1 MKKPILV
8 LISFIVCAFSGLF
21 YEWMWIFPI
30 YFLFSAFVFKSS
42 LVWEIPLGALAS
54 SVIILF
60 FPENTNELFKCLIFL
75 GSIFISFFNPK
86 KLFLYFPLCILMLFL
101 KNDIAGIY
109 ALTGAITAS
118 AQKREN
124 LLQDCIINQENIQDY
139 KIDF

>member
-21 YEWMWIFPI
+21 YGWMWIFPI
-30 YFLFSAFVFKSS
+30 YFLFSAFVFRES

-54 SVIILF
+54 SVLILF
-60 FPENTNELFKCLIFL
+60 FPENTTELFKSLIFL
-75 GSIFISFFNPK
+75 GSILLSFYNPK
-86 KLFLYFPLCILMLFL
+86 KLFLYFPLCVLMLFL

-109 ALTGAITAS
+109 ALTGAIMGS

-124 LLQDCIINQENIQDY
+124 LLQDCIINQENIQGL
-139 KIDF
+139 

>member
-21 YEWMWIFPI
+21 YGWMWIFPV
-30 YFLFSAFVFKSS
+30 YFLFSMFVFKES

-54 SVIILF
+54 SVLILF
-60 FPENTNELFKCLIFL
+60 FPESTAELFRSLIFL
-75 GSIFISFFNPK
+75 GSIFISFFNPG
-86 KLFLYFPLCILMLFL
+86 KLFLFFPLSVLMLFL

-109 ALTGAITAS
+109 ALTGAILGS
-118 AQKREN
+118 VQKRT
-124 LLQDCIINQENIQDY
+124 LLSQDCIIKQENIQDY